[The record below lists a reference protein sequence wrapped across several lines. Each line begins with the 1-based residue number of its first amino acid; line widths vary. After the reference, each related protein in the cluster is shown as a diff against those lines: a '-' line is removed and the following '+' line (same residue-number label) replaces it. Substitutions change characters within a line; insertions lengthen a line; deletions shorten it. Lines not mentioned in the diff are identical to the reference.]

1 MPSWSV
7 ADARLTL
14 GDAELTLRDVVSIP
28 APAPFTS
35 GGIGGGLSPQ
45 QLHPAAV
52 TVLDLVVDEL
62 LLVEGSDDA
71 VEEWLVERAPS
82 LTTLSLERE
91 PGFATVVVPAA
102 VRPFADVSTLLNT
115 GGKRT
120 EFVSAASRESTR
132 ARRSGL
138 GAASAA
144 PTSSARRPAPRRS
157 RSEATSCRSRNSR
170 YASRCPT
177 FRAWSG

>member
-1 MPSWSV
+1 M
-7 ADARLTL
+7 
-14 GDAELTLRDVVSIP
+14 
-28 APAPFTS
+28 
-35 GGIGGGLSPQ
+35 
-45 QLHPAAV
+45 
-52 TVLDLVVDEL
+52 VDEL

-157 RSEATSCRSRNSR
+157 GRRHELPVAQLAVRESMPDIQGMVGIDVLRGTVLACSADLRRR
-170 YASRCPT
+170 VILRIP
-177 FRAWSG
+177 